1 MEQEQVREENRMKP
15 TRRRFLH
22 AAGAAAA
29 IAAVPR
35 GAGAQTYPTRPMTM
49 VVTFP
54 PGSGSDIMARIL
66 APRLSE
72 LLGQQVVV
80 EAIGG
85 GGGTTAA
92 NRVAKAAPD
101 GYQFV
106 LGATD
111 TFAQMQSLYRN
122 PPYNPVADF
131 IPVGLIVEQPFL
143 LVTRNGLP
151 AANLREFIAYAKA
164 SQADMKFGSAGPAS
178 GSHLAC
184 ARLNSAIGVT
194 ITAIPYRGATQGLQD
209 VMAERIDY
217 YCPISAAAVGH
228 IENRT
233 MKALAV
239 LSHDRSELLP
249 TLASAHEQGV
259 TDFDASYWNGVFVP
273 KGTPAPV
280 VQKLHDAMV
289 ATIDTPAVQA
299 RLKEIGVSVVTPD
312 RRSPEYL
319 QKFLGSEIEKWAD
332 PIKASG
338 VILD

>member
-1 MEQEQVREENRMKP
+1 MKQEQFREENRMKP

-22 AAGAAAA
+22 VAGAAAV

-35 GAGAQTYPTRPMTM
+35 GAGAQTYPTRPLTM

-85 GGGTTAA
+85 GGGTTGA

-131 IPVGLIVEQPFL
+131 IPAGLIVEQPFL
-143 LVTRNGLP
+143 LVTRNDLP
-151 AANLREFIAYAKA
+151 AGDLRGFIDYAKA
-164 SQADMKFGSAGPAS
+164 HQADMKFGSAGPAS

-184 ARLNSAIGVT
+184 ARLNAAIGVT
-194 ITAIPYRGATQGLQD
+194 VTAIPYRGATQGLQD
-209 VMAERIDY
+209 VMAGRIDY

-233 MKALAV
+233 MKAMAV
-239 LSHDRSELLP
+239 LSRDRSEMLP
-249 TLASAHEQGV
+249 NLASAHEQGV
-259 TDFDASYWNGVFVP
+259 TDFDASYWNGVFLP
-273 KGTPAPV
+273 KGTPAPI

-289 ATIDTPAVQA
+289 ATVDTPAVQG
-299 RLKEIGVSVVTPD
+299 RLKEIGVSVVAPE

-319 QKFLGSEIEKWAD
+319 QKFLASEIEKWAD

-338 VILD
+338 VVLD